1 MKTRIQTLAV
11 TAIGAMLISG
21 AGTAR
26 AGIFDS
32 SDYSGAGAYDYRM
45 SSALHP
51 GHKRQGS
58 HSARR
63 SSHWRAHARH
73 TRRSHRQH

>member
-1 MKTRIQTLAV
+1 MNLKTQTLAV
-11 TAIGAMLISG
+11 AVVGAMLVG
-21 AGTAR
+21 AGGTAR

-51 GHKRQGS
+51 GHKRHGS

-63 SSHWRAHARH
+63 SSHRRAYTRH
-73 TRRSHRQH
+73 THRRHR